1 MLTFARTDTSL
12 IARWWWTVDRW
23 TLAAIALLIFIGAIL
38 IVAASPPVAARI
50 GLGEFH
56 FVRRQMVYLAIGILV
71 MLGVSL
77 LSPTGVRRLALL
89 ALLGGLAGVAATL
102 VVGTEIKGATR
113 WISLGGL
120 SIQPSEFVKPAF
132 AVIAAWMFARAR
144 LDGRLKAYGA
154 PVALWAGITALL
166 LMQPDLGM
174 GVVVTAVFGTQF
186 FLAGLPMG
194 LVVVLAALGIAGMVG
209 SYYAF
214 PHVASRIDR
223 FLDPSSGDSYQ
234 IQRSLE
240 AFMNGGLFGT
250 GPGEGTVKLYLPD
263 AHADFV
269 FAVAGEEFGVLLC
282 LVLIAIFAF
291 VVLRGFARISHDGS
305 LFVLLAAGGL
315 LVQFGL
321 QALINMGSTLHLIP
335 TKGMTLPFVSY
346 GGSSLVALAFGMG
359 MVLALTRRRVGSEG
373 FGAGDLP

>member
-1 MLTFARTDTSL
+1 M
-12 IARWWWTVDRW
+12 
-23 TLAAIALLIFIGAIL
+23 
-38 IVAASPPVAARI
+38 
-50 GLGEFH
+50 
-56 FVRRQMVYLAIGILV
+56 
-71 MLGVSL
+71 
-77 LSPTGVRRLALL
+77 
-89 ALLGGLAGVAATL
+89 
-102 VVGTEIKGATR
+102 VGTEIKGATR

-269 FAVAGEEFGVLLC
+269 FAVAGEEFGRPALPRPDRDLR
-282 LVLIAIFAF
+282 
-291 VVLRGFARISHDGS
+291 LRGPAR
-305 LFVLLAAGGL
+305 LR
-315 LVQFGL
+315 
-321 QALINMGSTLHLIP
+321 P
-335 TKGMTLPFVSY
+335 
-346 GGSSLVALAFGMG
+346 
-359 MVLALTRRRVGSEG
+359 
-373 FGAGDLP
+373 DLP